1 MNPITP
7 TFFLLN
13 IIAGVCL
20 LLWGV
25 GLLRLGITHG
35 FGAELRRALAASTR
49 NRFKSFISGM
59 GITALLQSSTA
70 TVLIVAA
77 FAGQGMIKS
86 AAGLAMVL
94 GADVGTTLVAQ
105 VFSFDLS
112 FLAPVFMVFGY
123 IAFTM
128 KKSGR
133 FKNLGRI
140 LIGLALM
147 LFALGWIR
155 EAAVPLKES
164 ATLPIILQAL
174 EKDPFFAVL
183 VVALVTWMAHSSL
196 AIILLLMSFV
206 ASGVLPLMLGFY
218 MVLGANIGG
227 VIPPIL
233 ATMKDH
239 PEARR
244 VPIGNLFIRLVG
256 VASLFAL
263 IPYIEPYFY
272 EFGNTPERQIVN
284 FHTAFNVFLAI
295 IFLPFTGVISRLI
308 SKMIP
313 DKVESDDLNVARYLD
328 DKDLST
334 PTVALASATRETLRM
349 ADMVQDMLEDTIRVL
364 KTNDK
369 MLLEKVRAE
378 DNIIDSI
385 YGQIKT
391 YMAKL
396 SQEFMDPKEAHRYV
410 QVLTFST
417 NLEHAG
423 DVIDKNLMPL
433 ALKKIKRQI
442 DFSEEGMKE
451 IEHIH
456 HLVLEGVQLAQS
468 IFVSDDKELAQ
479 KLLDDKQEIRDA
491 EITGMALHIERLS
504 EGLPETVDT
513 SSLHVD
519 IIRDYRRINSYMCTV
534 AYPLLEEDAERAK
547 RFKSKKKK

>member
-1 MNPITP
+1 M
-7 TFFLLN
+7 
-13 IIAGVCL
+13 
-20 LLWGV
+20 

-35 FGAELRRALAASTR
+35 FGAELRRALAASTS
-49 NRFKSFISGM
+49 NRIKSFFSGM
-59 GITALLQSSTA
+59 AITALLQSSTA

-105 VFSFDLS
+105 IFSFDLS

-123 IAFTM
+123 FAFTM
-128 KKSGR
+128 KNSGR

-147 LFALGWIR
+147 LFALGWIKD
-155 EAAVPLKES
+155 AAIPLKTS
-164 ATLPIILQAL
+164 DTLPIILQAL

-183 VVALVTWMAHSSL
+183 VIALLTWISHSSL

-218 MVLGANIGG
+218 MVLGANLGG

-244 VPIGNLFIRLVG
+244 VPIGNLMIRLVG
-256 VASLFAL
+256 VTALFYF
-263 IPYIEPYFY
+263 IPYIKPYFY
-272 EFGNTPERQIVN
+272 EFGDVPARQIVN
-284 FHTAFNVFLAI
+284 FHTAFNVLLACV
-295 IFLPFTGVISRLI
+295 FLPFTGVISAITKKIIPEKIEADDI
-308 SKMIP
+308 SA
-313 DKVESDDLNVARYLD
+313 ARYLD
-328 DKDLST
+328 KKDLTT

-349 ADMVQDMLEDTIRVL
+349 ADMVQDMLEDTIRVF

-391 YMAKL
+391 YMAQL

-456 HLVLEGVQLAQS
+456 HLVMESVQLAQS

-479 KLLDDKQEIRDA
+479 QLLNDKQAIRDK
-491 EITGMALHIERLS
+491 EIEGMALHIERLG
-504 EGLPETVDT
+504 EGLQSTVDT

-534 AYPLLEEDAERAK
+534 AYPLLEEDEERAK
-547 RFKSKKKK
+547 RFKIKKQK

>member
-1 MNPITP
+1 M
-7 TFFLLN
+7 
-13 IIAGVCL
+13 A
-20 LLWGV
+20 
-25 GLLRLGITHG
+25 
-35 FGAELRRALAASTR
+35 
-49 NRFKSFISGM
+49 
-59 GITALLQSSTA
+59 ITALLQSSTA

-112 FLAPVFMVFGY
+112 FLAPVFMVLGY
-123 IAFTM
+123 FAFTV
-128 KKSGR
+128 KNSGR

-147 LFALGWIR
+147 LIALGLIK
-155 EAAVPLKES
+155 EAAVPLKSSE
-164 ATLPIILQAL
+164 TLPIILQAL
-174 EKDPFFAVL
+174 EKDPLFAVL
-183 VVALVTWMAHSSL
+183 VIALLTWISHSSL

-218 MVLGANIGG
+218 MVLGANLGG

-233 ATMKDH
+233 ATLKDH

-244 VPIGNLFIRLVG
+244 VPLGNLFIRLTG
-256 VASLFAL
+256 VIAIFTL
-263 IPYIEPYFY
+263 IPYIKPYFY
-272 EFGNTPERQIVN
+272 EFGDIPERQIVN
-284 FHTAFNVFLAI
+284 FHTAFNVLLAI
-295 IFLPFTGVISRLI
+295 VFLPFTGVIAGLMKKI
-308 SKMIP
+308 IP
-313 DKVESDDLNVARYLD
+313 DNVEPDDLTKARYLD
-328 DKDLST
+328 KKDLST

-349 ADMVQDMLEDTIRVL
+349 ADMVQDMLEDTIRVF

-385 YGQIKT
+385 YGKIKT
-391 YMAKL
+391 YMAQL
-396 SQEFMDPKEAHRYV
+396 SQEFMDPKEAQRYV

-442 DFSEEGMKE
+442 DFSKEGMKE

-456 HLVLEGVQLAQS
+456 HLVMESVQLAQS

-491 EITGMALHIERLS
+491 EIQGMSTHIERLS

-534 AYPLLEEDAERAK
+534 AYPLLEEDEQREK
-547 RFKSKKKK
+547 RFKSKAKS

>member
-1 MNPITP
+1 M
-7 TFFLLN
+7 N

-35 FGAELRRALAASTR
+35 FGAELRRALAASTG

-70 TVLIVAA
+70 TVLIVSA
-77 FAGQGMIKS
+77 FAGQGMVKS

-112 FLAPVFMVFGY
+112 FLAPVFMVVGY
-123 IAFTM
+123 FAFTM
-128 KKSGR
+128 KNSGR

-164 ATLPIILQAL
+164 ATLPVILSAL

-183 VVALVTWMAHSSL
+183 VVALLTWIAHSSL

-218 MVLGANIGG
+218 MVLGANLGG

-233 ATMKDH
+233 ATLKDH

-244 VPIGNLFIRLVG
+244 VPIGNLIMRLSG
-256 VASLFAL
+256 VLALFML
-263 IPYIEPYFY
+263 IPYIKPYFY
-272 EFGNTPERQIVN
+272 EFGDIPERQIVN
-284 FHTAFNVFLAI
+284 FHTAFNLLLAIVFLP
-295 IFLPFTGVISRLI
+295 LTGVISRI
-308 SKMIP
+308 TAKIIP
-313 DKVESDDLNVARYLD
+313 DRIEQDDLKAARYLD
-328 DKDLST
+328 NKDLTT
-334 PTVALASATRETLRM
+334 PSVALASATRETLRM
-349 ADMVQDMLEDTIRVL
+349 ADMVQDMLEDTIQVF

-378 DNIIDSI
+378 DNIIDEI

-396 SQEFMDPKEAHRYV
+396 SQEFMDPKEANRYV

-456 HLVLEGVQLAQS
+456 HLVLESVQLAQS

-491 EITGMALHIERLS
+491 EITGMAQHIERLS
-504 EGLPETVDT
+504 VGKPETVDT

-534 AYPLLEEDAERAK
+534 AYPLLEEDEDRKK
-547 RFKSKKKK
+547 RFTLKKKT

>member
-1 MNPITP
+1 M
-7 TFFLLN
+7 
-13 IIAGVCL
+13 
-20 LLWGV
+20 WGV
-25 GLLRLGITHG
+25 TLLRLGITHG
-35 FGAELRRALAASTR
+35 FGAELRRALAASTQ
-49 NRFKSFISGM
+49 NRFKSFFSGVA
-59 GITALLQSSTA
+59 ITALLQSSTA

-86 AAGLAMVL
+86 ASGLAMVL

-112 FLAPVFMVFGY
+112 FLAPVFMVLGY
-123 IAFTM
+123 FAFIV

-147 LFALGWIR
+147 LFALGWIK
-155 EAAVPLKES
+155 EAAIPLKTSE
-164 ATLPIILQAL
+164 TLPIILQTL
-174 EKDPFFAVL
+174 ERDPFFAVI
-183 VVALVTWMAHSSL
+183 VVALLTWVAHSSL

-218 MVLGANIGG
+218 MVLGANLGG

-233 ATMKDH
+233 ATLKDH

-244 VPIGNLFIRLVG
+244 VPLGNLFIRLAG
-256 VASLFAL
+256 VLALFFF
-263 IPYIEPYFY
+263 IPFIKPYFY
-272 EFGNTPERQIVN
+272 EFGDIPARQIVN
-284 FHTAFNVFLAI
+284 FHTAFNVLLAV
-295 IFLPFTGVISRLI
+295 IFLPFTGIISRLMKKI
-308 SKMIP
+308 IP
-313 DKVESDDLNVARYLD
+313 DVLETDDISTARYLD
-328 DKDLST
+328 KKDLT
-334 PTVALASATRETLRM
+334 APTVALASATRETLRM
-349 ADMVQDMLEDTIRVL
+349 ADMVQDMLDDTIRVF

-378 DNIIDSI
+378 DNVIDSI
-385 YGQIKT
+385 YSQIKT
-391 YMAKL
+391 YMAQL
-396 SQEFMDPKEAHRYV
+396 SQEFMDPKEAQRYV

-456 HLVLEGVQLAQS
+456 HLVMESVQLAQS
-468 IFVSDDKELAQ
+468 IFVSDDIDLARQ
-479 KLLDDKQEIRDA
+479 LLKDKHDIREA
-491 EITGMALHIERLS
+491 EIAGMATHIERLS
-504 EGLPETVDT
+504 EGKPETVDT

-534 AYPLLEEDAERAK
+534 AYPLLEEDSEREK
-547 RFKSKKKK
+547 RFNPKTKS